1 MKKYILKKEQFIN
14 KPLKEV
20 FSFFEKPENLSE
32 ITPKN
37 LSFKI
42 LNSTPIKMEKNAL
55 INYRIKILGI
65 PLYWTTKIT
74 DYNPPLSF
82 TDEQLKGP
90 YSLWKHTHIFV
101 ECNGGTLMTDEVLYS
116 IPYGIWGEI
125 AQKIYVKRELDN
137 IFSFREKIIKKI
149 FN

>member
-1 MKKYILKKEQFIN
+1 MKKYILKKEQFIS

-32 ITPKN
+32 ITPKT

-42 LNSTPIKMEKNAL
+42 LNSTPIKMEKNAF
-55 INYRIKILGI
+55 INYRIKILAI

-74 DYNPPLSF
+74 DYNPPFSF

-90 YSLWKHTHIFV
+90 YSLWRHTHIFV

-116 IPYGIWGEI
+116 IPYGILGEI

-137 IFSFREKIIKKI
+137 IFSFREKTIKKI

>member
-37 LSFKI
+37 LGFQI
-42 LNSTPIKMEKNAL
+42 LNSIPIKMEKNAL
-55 INYRIKILGI
+55 INYKIKILGI

-90 YSLWKHTHIFV
+90 YSLWRHTHVFV

-116 IPYGIWGEI
+116 IPYGIFGEI
-125 AQKIYVKRELDN
+125 AHKIYVKKELENIFKFREKVISN
-137 IFSFREKIIKKI
+137 IFS
-149 FN
+149 